1 MSVTAVEDLVILVN
15 ITSKDLPH
23 FLVIGAQRGGT
34 TSLYHLLRR
43 HPGMFLSTPKEI
55 HYFSINYDKPLSWYQ
70 EHFLQAHPSQL
81 RGEVTPFYLFHKLA
95 PERIYDNVPDARLI
109 VLLRDPVERA
119 ISQYFHAKNK
129 GYETLGIEDA
139 FAAEPHR
146 ICRSDYS
153 YQKHSYLSRSRYDE
167 QLKRYEKFFSDKQ
180 ILIMRS
186 EDLFTDTAA
195 CWKKLLRFI
204 GVCPID
210 LPNAL
215 PHYNKGNKD
224 NVPKEVRSRLRDE
237 LVNTYDWLEDKYKIN
252 WS

>member
-1 MSVTAVEDLVILVN
+1 
-15 ITSKDLPH
+15 
-23 FLVIGAQRGGT
+23 
-34 TSLYHLLRR
+34 
-43 HPGMFLSTPKEI
+43 
-55 HYFSINYDKPLSWYQ
+55 
-70 EHFLQAHPSQL
+70 
-81 RGEVTPFYLFHKLA
+81 
-95 PERIYDNVPDARLI
+95 
-109 VLLRDPVERA
+109 
-119 ISQYFHAKNK
+119 
-129 GYETLGIEDA
+129 
-139 FAAEPHR
+139 
-146 ICRSDYS
+146 
-153 YQKHSYLSRSRYDE
+153 
-167 QLKRYEKFFSDKQ
+167 
-180 ILIMRS
+180 MRS